1 MNWFIINPISVF
13 WVHQIKLKSIV
24 LIIIYKCEVILFP
37 TFNKV
42 HYLKL
47 EHDPYNEWNR
57 F

>member
-13 WVHQIKLKSIV
+13 SVHQIKLKSIV

-47 EHDPYNEWNR
+47 EHDPYNE
-57 F
+57 